1 MKKLIIFAV
10 SLFFISG
17 ISSFGEIT
25 PVKRSLYIELPG
37 PGFSIP
43 TKKPVQPAL
52 SQLLSNKDYELFELA
67 LDKADE
73 YKWDRVVGISEN
85 INNETAKETL
95 NWLRYYNGASNL
107 TFSDYK
113 KYIEKNS
120 NWPEIEK
127 IKLKAETKITFRDNY
142 DDLINYFRDN
152 PPETGWGR
160 IYLGNAL
167 LNSGKSE
174 EGKRLIIDGYISGS
188 FTRKEQSQIIKTY
201 KSILNKD
208 HHLRRINKLLWDGKY
223 RTAARLV
230 K

>member
-43 TKKPVQPAL
+43 IKKPVQPAL

-113 KYIEKNS
+113 KYIEKN
-120 NWPEIEK
+120 
-127 IKLKAETKITFRDNY
+127 
-142 DDLINYFRDN
+142 
-152 PPETGWGR
+152 
-160 IYLGNAL
+160 
-167 LNSGKSE
+167 
-174 EGKRLIIDGYISGS
+174 
-188 FTRKEQSQIIKTY
+188 
-201 KSILNKD
+201 
-208 HHLRRINKLLWDGKY
+208 
-223 RTAARLV
+223 
-230 K
+230 

>member
-1 MKKLIIFAV
+1 MKKLIIFVV

-43 TKKPVQPAL
+43 IKKPVQPAL

-73 YKWDRVVGISEN
+73 YKWDRVTGISSN
-85 INNETAKETL
+85 IKNETAKETL
-95 NWLRYYNGASNL
+95 NWLKYYNGAGNL
-107 TFSDYK
+107 TFSDYRA
-113 KYIEKNS
+113 YIKKNS

-127 IKLKAETKITFRDNY
+127 IKLKAESKITFRDNY
-142 DDLINYFRDN
+142 EDLIDYFSDN

-167 LNSGKSE
+167 LNLS
-174 EGKRLIIDGYISGS
+174 LIHI
-188 FTRKEQSQIIKTY
+188 
-201 KSILNKD
+201 
-208 HHLRRINKLLWDGKY
+208 
-223 RTAARLV
+223 
-230 K
+230 